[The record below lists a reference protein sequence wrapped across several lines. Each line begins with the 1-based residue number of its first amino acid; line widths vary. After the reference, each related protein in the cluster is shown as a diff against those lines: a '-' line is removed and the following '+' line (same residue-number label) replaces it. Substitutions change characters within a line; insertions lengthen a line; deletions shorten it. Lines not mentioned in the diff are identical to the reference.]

1 MYPLRK
7 LHKYCADKWR
17 NDKHWSCGRWS
28 WYFLISLLYCCW
40 FSSFSWSYA
49 IALSANINGGNFWH
63 SHSQSNY
70 AVTTGIS
77 ERLPIG
83 IHCHTL
89 HVTISDY
96 VCAKMSAVTHWYR
109 KIKYSDKMSFLHIM
123 EHIRFLNLEVSM
135 GITFHDNENYSHSH
149 LLFTF
154 PFWWLGEFSSKSY
167 GISIATGNSILS
179 TLWLWPFN
187 WPFKLHEN

>member
-77 ERLPIG
+77 ERLPPTPPSTTGPVVAKCWQICQQWSTPLPAMASLSWVA
-83 IHCHTL
+83 IWL
-89 HVTISDY
+89 I
-96 VCAKMSAVTHWYR
+96 VCIITAVENVICKNVYS
-109 KIKYSDKMSFLHIM
+109 KIKCEIFCLMYQNTAKIILFA
-123 EHIRFLNLEVSM
+123 LNCLR
-135 GITFHDNENYSHSH
+135 I
-149 LLFTF
+149 
-154 PFWWLGEFSSKSY
+154 W
-167 GISIATGNSILS
+167 
-179 TLWLWPFN
+179 
-187 WPFKLHEN
+187 